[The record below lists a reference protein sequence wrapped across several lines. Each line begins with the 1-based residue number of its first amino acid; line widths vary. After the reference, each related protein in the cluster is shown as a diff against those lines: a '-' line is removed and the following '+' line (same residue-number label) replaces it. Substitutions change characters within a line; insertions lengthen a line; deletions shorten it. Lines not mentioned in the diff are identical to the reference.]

1 MNSFRS
7 EFNKIFKETLTYYP
21 DFLVSIVINIILF
34 VIIFTNNNDI
44 TVIISFSLWV
54 LVSGVLSEASL
65 TISTEKQLGTLQNLM
80 IRPVSIL
87 EIITNKTI
95 IWILINLIKIIFI
108 VFILSFFYNIEEI
121 FDLRLLLIFII
132 TVFGIFGFSL
142 ILAVLTLIYTK
153 VASFESIISY
163 GLLYLSGA
171 FLEIPDFL
179 RYTNSLSYAT
189 YIIKNIDNISTNNY
203 LYLVFI
209 SIFWLSTGI
218 LLFKYIFSKS
228 KNFNWN
234 Y

>member
-87 EIITNKTI
+87 ETITNKTI

-108 VFILSFFYNIEEI
+108 VFILSFFYNIKEI

>member
-87 EIITNKTI
+87 ETITNKTI

-189 YIIKNIDNISTNNY
+189 YIIKNIDNISINNY

>member
-87 EIITNKTI
+87 ETITNKTI

-108 VFILSFFYNIEEI
+108 VFILSFFYNIKEI

-228 KNFNWN
+228 KNFNWS